1 MRLEFTK
8 MHGLGNDFVVIDAI
22 SQNVVLRADQVRR
35 LADRHTGVGFDQLL
49 IVEPPSRPDAEFS
62 YRIFNQD
69 GNEVEHCGNGARCFA
84 LFVHQQ
90 QLTRSN
96 PIKVATCNGLLELKI
111 LPDQT
116 VRVNM
121 GEPKVSAEE
130 LPASGLTGDAP
141 LHPLSI
147 PGHALQGSLV
157 NVGNPHVV
165 IPVDNLDQLDI
176 ETLGPAVQESG
187 HFPEGVNVGFLQVI
201 SRTEGR
207 LRVYERGVGETQAC
221 GTGACAAMVAG
232 VRNGW
237 FDSEVSLRLTR
248 GSLTLEYAPGE
259 AIFMTGPGEFV
270 FEGSARL

>member
-22 SQNVVLRADQVRR
+22 SQNVMLRAEQIRR
-35 LADRHTGVGFDQLL
+35 MGDRHTGIGFDQLL

-84 LFVHQQ
+84 LFVQQ
-90 QLTRSN
+90 KQLTRSN
-96 PIKVATCNGLLELKI
+96 PIKVATMNGLLELKI

-116 VRVNM
+116 VRVDM
-121 GEPKVSAEE
+121 GQPRVSAEQI
-130 LPASGLTGDAP
+130 PVTGLTGNAP
-141 LHPLSI
+141 LHDL
-147 PGHALQGSLV
+147 GVADLKGSLV

-165 IPVDNLDQLDI
+165 IPVDSTDAIDI
-176 ETLGPAVQESG
+176 ETLGPAVQNSG
-187 HFPEGVNVGFLQVI
+187 LFPEGVNVGFLQVL
-201 SRTEGR
+201 SPTEGK
-207 LRVYERGVGETQAC
+207 LRVYERGVGETLAC

-237 FDSEVSLRLTR
+237 FGDSVQLRLTR
-248 GSLTLEYAPGE
+248 GSLTLEYRDGE
-259 AIFMTGPGEFV
+259 SIFMTGPGEFV

>member
-22 SQNVVLRADQVRR
+22 SQNVMLRAEQIRR
-35 LADRHTGVGFDQLL
+35 MGDRHTGIGFDQLL

-84 LFVHQQ
+84 LFVQQ
-90 QLTRSN
+90 KQLTRSN
-96 PIKVATCNGLLELKI
+96 PIKVATMNGLLELKI

-116 VRVNM
+116 VRVDM
-121 GEPKVSAEE
+121 GQPRVSAEQI
-130 LPASGLTGDAP
+130 PVTGLTGDAP
-141 LHPLSI
+141 LHDL
-147 PGHALQGSLV
+147 GVADLKGSLV

-165 IPVDNLDQLDI
+165 IPVDSTDAIDI
-176 ETLGPAVQESG
+176 ETMGPAVQNSG
-187 HFPEGVNVGFLQVI
+187 LFPEGVNVGFLQVL
-201 SRTEGR
+201 SPTEGK
-207 LRVYERGVGETQAC
+207 LRVYERGVGETLAC

-237 FDSEVSLRLTR
+237 FGDSVQLRLTR
-248 GSLTLEYAPGE
+248 GSLTLEYRDGE
-259 AIFMTGPGEFV
+259 SIFMTGPGEFV

>member
-22 SQNVVLRADQVRR
+22 SQNVMLRAEQIRR
-35 LADRHTGVGFDQLL
+35 MGDRHTGIGFDQLL

-84 LFVHQQ
+84 LFVQQ
-90 QLTRSN
+90 KQLTRSN
-96 PIKVATCNGLLELKI
+96 PIKVATMNGLLELKI

-116 VRVNM
+116 VRVDM
-121 GEPKVSAEE
+121 GQPRVNAEQI
-130 LPASGLTGDAP
+130 PAVGLTGDAP
-141 LHPLSI
+141 LHDL
-147 PGHALQGSLV
+147 GVADLKGSLV

-165 IPVDNLDQLDI
+165 IPVDSTDAIDI
-176 ETLGPAVQESG
+176 ETLGPAVQNSG
-187 HFPEGVNVGFLQVI
+187 LFPEGVNVGFLQVLN
-201 SRTEGR
+201 STEGK
-207 LRVYERGVGETQAC
+207 LRVYERGVGETLAC

-237 FDSEVSLRLTR
+237 FGDSAQLRLTR
-248 GSLTLEYAPGE
+248 GSLTLEYQVGE
-259 AIFMTGPGEFV
+259 SIFMTGPGEFV

>member
-22 SQNVVLRADQVRR
+22 SQNVMLRAEQIRR
-35 LADRHTGVGFDQLL
+35 MGDRHTGIGFDQLL

-84 LFVHQQ
+84 LFVQQ
-90 QLTRSN
+90 KQLTRSN
-96 PIKVATCNGLLELKI
+96 PIKVATMNGLLELKI

-116 VRVNM
+116 VRVDM
-121 GEPKVSAEE
+121 GQPRVSAEQI
-130 LPASGLTGDAP
+130 PVTGLTGDAA
-141 LHPLSI
+141 LHDL
-147 PGHALQGSLV
+147 GVADLKGSLV

-165 IPVDNLDQLDI
+165 IPVDSTDAIDI
-176 ETLGPAVQESG
+176 ETLGPAVQNSG
-187 HFPEGVNVGFLQVI
+187 LFPEGVNVGFFQVL
-201 SRTEGR
+201 STTEGK
-207 LRVYERGVGETQAC
+207 LRVYERGVGETLAC

-237 FDSEVSLRLTR
+237 FGDSVQLRLTR
-248 GSLTLEYAPGE
+248 GSLTLEYRDGE
-259 AIFMTGPGEFV
+259 SIFMTGPGEFV

>member
-22 SQNVVLRADQVRR
+22 SQNVMLRAEQIRR
-35 LADRHTGVGFDQLL
+35 MGDRHTGIGFDQLL

-84 LFVHQQ
+84 LFVQQ
-90 QLTRSN
+90 KQLTRSN
-96 PIKVATCNGLLELKI
+96 PIKVATMNGLLELKI

-116 VRVNM
+116 VRVDM
-121 GEPKVSAEE
+121 GQPRVNAEQI
-130 LPASGLTGDAP
+130 PVTGLKGDAP
-141 LHPLSI
+141 LHDL
-147 PGHALQGSLV
+147 GVADLKGSLV

-165 IPVDNLDQLDI
+165 IPVDSTDAIDI
-176 ETLGPAVQESG
+176 ETLGPAVQNSG
-187 HFPEGVNVGFLQVI
+187 LFPEGVNVGFLQVL
-201 SRTEGR
+201 SPTEGK
-207 LRVYERGVGETQAC
+207 LRVYERGVGETLAC

-237 FDSEVSLRLTR
+237 FGDSVQLRLTH
-248 GSLTLEYAPGE
+248 GSLTLEYRDGE
-259 AIFMTGPGEFV
+259 SIFMTGPGEFV

>member
-22 SQNVVLRADQVRR
+22 SQNVMLRAEQIRR
-35 LADRHTGVGFDQLL
+35 MGDRHTGIGFDQLL

-84 LFVHQQ
+84 LFVQQ
-90 QLTRSN
+90 KQLTRSN
-96 PIKVATCNGLLELKI
+96 PIKVATMNGLLELKI

-116 VRVNM
+116 VRVDM
-121 GEPKVSAEE
+121 GQPRVSAEQI
-130 LPASGLTGDAP
+130 PVTGLTGDAP
-141 LHPLSI
+141 LHDL
-147 PGHALQGSLV
+147 GVADLKGSLV

-165 IPVDNLDQLDI
+165 IPVDSTDAIDI
-176 ETLGPAVQESG
+176 ETLGPEVQNSG
-187 HFPEGVNVGFLQVI
+187 LFPEGVNVGFLQVL
-201 SRTEGR
+201 SPTEGK
-207 LRVYERGVGETQAC
+207 LRVYERGVGETLAC

-237 FDSEVSLRLTR
+237 FGDSVQLRLTR
-248 GSLTLEYAPGE
+248 GSLTLEYRDGE
-259 AIFMTGPGEFV
+259 SIFMTGPGEFV

>member
-8 MHGLGNDFVVIDAI
+8 MHGLGNDFVIIDAI
-22 SQNVVLRADQVRR
+22 SQNVVLRSDQVRR
-35 LADRHTGVGFDQLL
+35 LSDRHTGVGFDQLL
-49 IVEPPSRPDAEFS
+49 IVEPPTRPDAEFS

-84 LFVHQQ
+84 LFVQQ
-90 QLTRSN
+90 KQLTRSN
-96 PIKVATCNGLLELKI
+96 PIKVATCNGLLELRV

-116 VRVNM
+116 VRVDM
-121 GEPKVSAEE
+121 GQPKVSAEE
-130 LPASGLTGDAP
+130 LPASGLSGDAP
-141 LHPLSI
+141 LHDLQI
-147 PGHALQGSLV
+147 ADETLQGSLV

-165 IPVDNLDQLDI
+165 IAVDSVDALDI
-176 ETLGPAVQESG
+176 ERLGPAGQQSG
-187 HFPEGVNVGFLQVI
+187 YFPDGVNVGFLQI
-201 SRTEGR
+201 LSPTEGR

-237 FDSEVSLRLTR
+237 FESEATLRLTQ
-248 GSLTLEYAPGE
+248 GPLTLQYQDGQSV
-259 AIFMTGPGEFV
+259 FMTGPGEFV

>member
-22 SQNVVLRADQVRR
+22 SQNVMLRAEQIRR
-35 LADRHTGVGFDQLL
+35 MGDRHTGIGFDQLL
-49 IVEPPSRPDAEFS
+49 VVEPPSRPDAEFS

-84 LFVHQQ
+84 LFVQQ
-90 QLTRSN
+90 KQLTRSN
-96 PIKVATCNGLLELKI
+96 PIKVATMNGLLELKI

-116 VRVNM
+116 VRVDM
-121 GEPKVSAEE
+121 GQPRVSAEQI
-130 LPASGLTGDAP
+130 PVTGLTGDAP
-141 LHPLSI
+141 LHDL
-147 PGHALQGSLV
+147 GVADLKGSLV

-165 IPVDNLDQLDI
+165 IPVDSTDAIDI
-176 ETLGPAVQESG
+176 ETLGPAVQNSG
-187 HFPEGVNVGFLQVI
+187 LFPEGVNVGFLQVL
-201 SRTEGR
+201 SPAEGK
-207 LRVYERGVGETQAC
+207 LRVYERGVGETLAC

-237 FDSEVSLRLTR
+237 FGDSVQLRLTR
-248 GSLTLEYAPGE
+248 GSLTLEYRDGE
-259 AIFMTGPGEFV
+259 SIFMTGPGEFV

>member
-22 SQNVVLRADQVRR
+22 SQNVMLRAEQIRR
-35 LADRHTGVGFDQLL
+35 MGDRHTGIGFDQLL

-84 LFVHQQ
+84 LFVQQ
-90 QLTRSN
+90 KQLTRSN
-96 PIKVATCNGLLELKI
+96 PIKVATMNGLLELKI

-116 VRVNM
+116 VRVDM
-121 GEPKVSAEE
+121 GQPRVSAEQI
-130 LPASGLTGDAP
+130 PVTGLTGDAP
-141 LHPLSI
+141 LHDL
-147 PGHALQGSLV
+147 GVADLKGSLV

-165 IPVDNLDQLDI
+165 IPVESTDAIDI
-176 ETLGPAVQESG
+176 ETLGPAVQNSG
-187 HFPEGVNVGFLQVI
+187 LFPEGVNVGFLQVL
-201 SRTEGR
+201 SPTEGK
-207 LRVYERGVGETQAC
+207 LRVYERGVGETLAC

-237 FDSEVSLRLTR
+237 FGDSVQLRLTR
-248 GSLTLEYAPGE
+248 GSLTLEYRDGE
-259 AIFMTGPGEFV
+259 SIFMTGPGEFV

>member
-22 SQNVVLRADQVRR
+22 SQNVMLRAEQIRR
-35 LADRHTGVGFDQLL
+35 MGDRHTGIGFDQLL

-84 LFVHQQ
+84 LFVQQ
-90 QLTRSN
+90 KQLTRSN
-96 PIKVATCNGLLELKI
+96 PVKVATMNGLLELKI

-116 VRVNM
+116 VRVDM
-121 GEPKVSAEE
+121 GQPRVSAEQI
-130 LPASGLTGDAP
+130 PVTGLTGDAP
-141 LHPLSI
+141 LHDL
-147 PGHALQGSLV
+147 GVADLKGSLV

-165 IPVDNLDQLDI
+165 IPVDSTDAIDI
-176 ETLGPAVQESG
+176 ETLGPAVQNSG
-187 HFPEGVNVGFLQVI
+187 LFPEGVNVGFLQVL
-201 SRTEGR
+201 SPTEGK
-207 LRVYERGVGETQAC
+207 LRVYERGVGETLAC

-237 FDSEVSLRLTR
+237 FGDSVQLRLTR
-248 GSLTLEYAPGE
+248 GSLTLEYRDGE
-259 AIFMTGPGEFV
+259 SIFMTGPGEFV

>member
-22 SQNVVLRADQVRR
+22 SQNVMLRAEQIRR
-35 LADRHTGVGFDQLL
+35 MGDRHTGIGFDQLL

-84 LFVHQQ
+84 LFVQQ
-90 QLTRSN
+90 KQLTRSN
-96 PIKVATCNGLLELKI
+96 PIKVATMNGLLELKI

-116 VRVNM
+116 VRVDM
-121 GEPKVSAEE
+121 GQPKVSAEQI
-130 LPASGLTGDAP
+130 PVTGLTGDAP
-141 LHPLSI
+141 LHDL
-147 PGHALQGSLV
+147 GVADLKGSLV

-165 IPVDNLDQLDI
+165 IPVDSTDAIDI
-176 ETLGPAVQESG
+176 ETLGPAVQNSG
-187 HFPEGVNVGFLQVI
+187 LFPEGVNVGFLQVL
-201 SRTEGR
+201 STTEGK
-207 LRVYERGVGETQAC
+207 LRVYERGVGETLAC

-237 FDSEVSLRLTR
+237 FGDSVQLRLTR
-248 GSLTLEYAPGE
+248 GSLTLEYRDGE
-259 AIFMTGPGEFV
+259 SIFMTGPGEFV

>member
-22 SQNVVLRADQVRR
+22 SQNVMLRAEQIRR
-35 LADRHTGVGFDQLL
+35 MGDRHTGIGFDQLL

-84 LFVHQQ
+84 LFVHQK

-96 PIKVATCNGLLELKI
+96 PIKVATMNGLLELKI

-116 VRVNM
+116 VRVDM
-121 GEPKVSAEE
+121 GQPRVNAEQI
-130 LPASGLTGDAP
+130 PVTGLTGDAP
-141 LHPLSI
+141 LHDL
-147 PGHALQGSLV
+147 GVADLKGSLV

-165 IPVDNLDQLDI
+165 IPVDSTDAIDI
-176 ETLGPAVQESG
+176 ETLGPAVQNSG
-187 HFPEGVNVGFLQVI
+187 LFPEGVNVGFLQVL
-201 SRTEGR
+201 SPTEGK
-207 LRVYERGVGETQAC
+207 LRVYERGVGETLAC

-237 FDSEVSLRLTR
+237 FGDSVQLRLTR
-248 GSLTLEYAPGE
+248 GSLTLEYRDGE
-259 AIFMTGPGEFV
+259 SIFMTGPGEFV

>member
-22 SQNVVLRADQVRR
+22 SQNVMLRAEQIRR
-35 LADRHTGVGFDQLL
+35 MGDRHTGIGFDQLL

-84 LFVHQQ
+84 LFVQQ
-90 QLTRSN
+90 KQLTRSN
-96 PIKVATCNGLLELKI
+96 PIKVATMNGLLELKI

-116 VRVNM
+116 VRVDM
-121 GEPKVSAEE
+121 GQPRVNAEQI
-130 LPASGLTGDAP
+130 PVTGLTGDAP
-141 LHPLSI
+141 LHDL
-147 PGHALQGSLV
+147 GVADLKGSLV

-165 IPVDNLDQLDI
+165 IPVDSTDAIDI
-176 ETLGPAVQESG
+176 ETLGPAVQNSG
-187 HFPEGVNVGFLQVI
+187 LFPEGINVGFLQVL
-201 SRTEGR
+201 SPTEGK
-207 LRVYERGVGETQAC
+207 LRVYERGVGETLAC

-237 FDSEVSLRLTR
+237 FGDSVQLRLTR
-248 GSLTLEYAPGE
+248 GSLTLEYRDGE
-259 AIFMTGPGEFV
+259 SIFMTGPGEFV

>member
-22 SQNVVLRADQVRR
+22 SQNVMLRAEQIRR
-35 LADRHTGVGFDQLL
+35 MSDRHTGIGFDQLL

-84 LFVHQQ
+84 LFVQQ
-90 QLTRSN
+90 KQLTRSN
-96 PIKVATCNGLLELKI
+96 PIKVATMNGLLELKI

-116 VRVNM
+116 VRVDM
-121 GEPKVSAEE
+121 GQPRVNAEQI
-130 LPASGLTGDAP
+130 PVTGLKGDAP
-141 LHPLSI
+141 LHDL
-147 PGHALQGSLV
+147 GVADLKGSLV

-165 IPVDNLDQLDI
+165 IPVDSTDAIDI
-176 ETLGPAVQESG
+176 ETLGPAVQNSG
-187 HFPEGVNVGFLQVI
+187 LFPEGVNVGFLQVL
-201 SRTEGR
+201 SPTEGK
-207 LRVYERGVGETQAC
+207 LRVYERGVGETLAC

-237 FDSEVSLRLTR
+237 FGDSVQLRLTR
-248 GSLTLEYAPGE
+248 GSLTLEYRDGE
-259 AIFMTGPGEFV
+259 SIFMTGPGEFV

>member
-22 SQNVVLRADQVRR
+22 SQNVMLRAEQIRR
-35 LADRHTGVGFDQLL
+35 MGDRHTGIGFDQLL

-84 LFVHQQ
+84 LFVQQ
-90 QLTRSN
+90 KQLTRSN
-96 PIKVATCNGLLELKI
+96 PIKVATMNGLLELKI

-116 VRVNM
+116 VRVDM
-121 GEPKVSAEE
+121 GQPRVSAEQI
-130 LPASGLTGDAP
+130 PVVGLTGDAP
-141 LHPLSI
+141 LHELSVA
-147 PGHALQGSLV
+147 GLKGSLV

-165 IPVDNLDQLDI
+165 IPVDSTDAVDI
-176 ETLGPAVQESG
+176 ETLGPAVQNSG
-187 HFPEGVNVGFLQVI
+187 LFPEGVNVGFLQVL
-201 SRTEGR
+201 SPTEGK
-207 LRVYERGVGETQAC
+207 LRVYERGVGETLAC

-237 FDSEVSLRLTR
+237 FDDSVQLRLTR
-248 GSLTLEYAPGE
+248 GSLTLEYRNGE
-259 AIFMTGPGEFV
+259 SIFMTGPGEFV

>member
-22 SQNVVLRADQVRR
+22 SQNVMLRAEQIRR
-35 LADRHTGVGFDQLL
+35 MGDRHTGIGFDQLL

-84 LFVHQQ
+84 LFVQQ
-90 QLTRSN
+90 KQLTRSN
-96 PIKVATCNGLLELKI
+96 PIKVATMNGLLELKI

-116 VRVNM
+116 VRVDM
-121 GEPKVSAEE
+121 GQPRVNAEQI
-130 LPASGLTGDAP
+130 PAVGLTGDAP
-141 LHPLSI
+141 LHDL
-147 PGHALQGSLV
+147 GVADLKGSLV

-165 IPVDNLDQLDI
+165 IPVDSTDAIDI
-176 ETLGPAVQESG
+176 ETLGPAVQNSG
-187 HFPEGVNVGFLQVI
+187 LFPEGVNVGFLQI
-201 SRTEGR
+201 LSPTEGK
-207 LRVYERGVGETQAC
+207 LRVYERGVGETLAC

-237 FDSEVSLRLTR
+237 FGDSVQLRLTR
-248 GSLTLEYAPGE
+248 GSLTLEYQDGE
-259 AIFMTGPGEFV
+259 SIFMTGPGEFV